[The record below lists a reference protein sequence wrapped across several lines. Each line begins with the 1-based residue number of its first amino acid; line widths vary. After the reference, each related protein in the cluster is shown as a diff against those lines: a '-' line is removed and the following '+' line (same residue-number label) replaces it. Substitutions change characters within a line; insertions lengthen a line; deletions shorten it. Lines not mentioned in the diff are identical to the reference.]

1 MLNDVSCAQCGL
13 SDLCI
18 PHTLTDEEI
27 NELDDTILRKKPMS
41 RGAILYRQGDRFSS
55 LYAVRSGAVKVYSTD
70 EEGNEQVLAFFL
82 PGEILAMDAIDSR
95 THASTAKVLET
106 SAICEIPY
114 ESVEGLSRLI
124 PNLQIHMYRLLSRE
138 IRMDQVLQLLLVKN
152 TAEERM
158 SAFLMNLSLR
168 YSQRGLSST
177 NFNLPMTRIDVAN
190 FLGLAVETVSR
201 VLSRMQSRGILQVK
215 GRELTILD
223 RHALCDMGHLRE

>member
-1 MLNDVSCAQCGL
+1 
-13 SDLCI
+13 
-18 PHTLTDEEI
+18 
-27 NELDDTILRKKPMS
+27 
-41 RGAILYRQGDRFSS
+41 
-55 LYAVRSGAVKVYSTD
+55 
-70 EEGNEQVLAFFL
+70 
-82 PGEILAMDAIDSR
+82 
-95 THASTAKVLET
+95 
-106 SAICEIPY
+106 
-114 ESVEGLSRLI
+114 
-124 PNLQIHMYRLLSRE
+124 
-138 IRMDQVLQLLLVKN
+138 MDQVLQLLLAKN

-177 NFNLPMTRIDVAN
+177 SFNLPMTRIDVAN